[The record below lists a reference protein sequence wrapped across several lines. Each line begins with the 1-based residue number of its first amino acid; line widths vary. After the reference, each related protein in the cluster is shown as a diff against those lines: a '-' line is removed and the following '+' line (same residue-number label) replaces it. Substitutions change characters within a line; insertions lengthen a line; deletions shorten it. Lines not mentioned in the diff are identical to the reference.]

1 MRRSRGMVLIIV
13 VVVIFMIS
21 LAGLSFVTMMNVEYK
36 AVQFD
41 GDELQLQ
48 QIAGSGTEF
57 LKVFLDRSRREQDE
71 AGGTWN
77 NPELFRGVPAY
88 EDLQTRRRGRFS
100 LLSPRTGE
108 ETAERAR
115 FGLDN
120 ESARLNLAMLLAW
133 DAARPGAGREALMNL
148 PGMTESIADSIL
160 DWIDVDSTPRQF
172 GAEADYY
179 QGLQLPYSPRNGV
192 PQCLEELLL
201 VRGMSRD
208 LLFGPDGL
216 PSRASDA
223 RPSGRA
229 EMRRGSGA
237 QRTTVPWASL
247 LTVCSAERNRGYA
260 GDWRIRVN
268 DANLGDLYRR
278 LGQKVDPSWA
288 RFIVAYRQLGPYE
301 GTEATA
307 SDQSLSI
314 DPSAPA
320 RFRIASVLDL
330 VGARIRVPSPDGR
343 SGRVVASPLS
353 TDPAAMR
360 EYLPKLMDGVTSFD
374 GAVIR
379 GRVNVNLAP
388 REVLRAIPGLDRATV
403 EQIVAAR
410 GNRNS
415 VEDSNRRYATWL
427 LTERVVDLARM
438 RKLEPYLTAGG
449 DVYRRNW
456 RVIMMMAGNRSAL
469 RWWSM
474 PPIHRPAWCIGRT
487 FASWAPITR
496 RRCWVPR
503 RIPDDISPQPT
514 NERTSGFP
522 A

>member
-1 MRRSRGMVLIIV
+1 MPELRTVRYLFEPPDAPRDVDPESPAGLVRWEFDWKHRLGRNAGPRSAQERQTRQPTKTRIAASSAAKDRSTSAGDPLGEHGGGWFDDRVPEVVAMEFRYFDGAAWSDQWSSLARKSLPVAVEIRIGLTSAEEPGQPSHERAKRSRGRRTMSQGPMRTSFPPDAPRARLPAYHGGDGHRVERAGPGPKPIGAWFFLSTPDGPAVWLLGFPRHGWRWSERGLLRSMDEGWAMRRSRGMVLIIV

-77 NPELFRGVPAY
+77 NPGLFRGVPAY

-120 ESARLNLAMLLAW
+120 ESVRLNLAMLLGMGCR
-133 DAARPGAGREALMNL
+133 RPGAGREALMNL

-229 EMRRGSGA
+229 EMPPRSDG

-247 LTVCSAERNRGYA
+247 LTVCRRGTQP
-260 GDWRIRVN
+260 RLR
-268 DANLGDLYRR
+268 RR
-278 LGQKVDPSWA
+278 LADSRERRK
-288 RFIVAYRQLGPYE
+288 
-301 GTEATA
+301 
-307 SDQSLSI
+307 
-314 DPSAPA
+314 
-320 RFRIASVLDL
+320 
-330 VGARIRVPSPDGR
+330 
-343 SGRVVASPLS
+343 SGRPV
-353 TDPAAMR
+353 PAVGP
-360 EYLPKLMDGVTSFD
+360 EG
-374 GAVIR
+374 
-379 GRVNVNLAP
+379 
-388 REVLRAIPGLDRATV
+388 
-403 EQIVAAR
+403 
-410 GNRNS
+410 
-415 VEDSNRRYATWL
+415 
-427 LTERVVDLARM
+427 
-438 RKLEPYLTAGG
+438 
-449 DVYRRNW
+449 
-456 RVIMMMAGNRSAL
+456 
-469 RWWSM
+469 
-474 PPIHRPAWCIGRT
+474 
-487 FASWAPITR
+487 
-496 RRCWVPR
+496 
-503 RIPDDISPQPT
+503 
-514 NERTSGFP
+514 
-522 A
+522 